1 MISAVELGGVLEAI
15 DELQEDT
22 TVPKNIKIKLQAIS
36 SMLKEE
42 KVDPRMV
49 INKVLDQLEEL
60 SEDVNLQAYTRT
72 QLWNIVSMLES
83 IGG

>member
-1 MISAVELGGVLEAI
+1 MMTNNDLEPVLDAMT
-15 DELQEDT
+15 ELQDDT
-22 TVPKNIKIKLQAIS
+22 TVPKNIKTKLHGIS

-42 KVDPRMV
+42 KADKRMV
-49 INKVLDQLEEL
+49 VNRVLDQLEEL

-83 IGG
+83 LP

>member
-1 MISAVELGGVLEAI
+1 MADDIAPVLEAI

-22 TVPKNIKIKLQAIS
+22 TVPKNIKIKLQGIAAT
-36 SMLKEE
+36 LRGE
-42 KVDPRMV
+42 KADRRMV
-49 INKVLDQLEEL
+49 VNKALDQLGEL

-83 IGG
+83 LP